1 MRALWRKLV
10 AAVLR
15 EFFVISRGEQAKQR
29 EAMMIGARTAEE
41 DIRHKLRD
49 QHKVLSH
56 ER

>member
-10 AAVLR
+10 DFLVR
-15 EFFVISRGEQAKQR
+15 EFSVISRREQEKER

-41 DIRHKLRD
+41 DIRHKLAD
-49 QHKVLSH
+49 LHKVLSH

>member
-15 EFFVISRGEQAKQR
+15 EFSVISRGEQAKQR

-49 QHKVLSH
+49 LHKVLSH